1 MRLVRI
7 AKGLRAEPF
16 PHPTAPCYNSLKQ
29 LAARTMPKS
38 KKPAKP
44 APGHIV
50 CLSDIHGSIL
60 QFRKFVRW
68 VKGSGAK
75 LILLGDYVDR
85 GKNSG
90 DCEKVLKLVKALQE
104 TPEKYGIESCVPILG
119 NHEILALGA
128 FEGNPAAMRDWVM
141 NGGDIANI
149 YKLRK
154 FEPWLRGLPYY
165 VIEDG
170 VLFSH
175 AGTFPSHHPE
185 EYMGSESLKEAF
197 VWNRGSFLK
206 KGPCFKEWD
215 SSLRLA
221 VMGHTPQGS
230 EPYFGPDFV
239 CIDTGCFFTGVL
251 TAYDVTADRFVR
263 FGEDSVEEWVPE

>member
-1 MRLVRI
+1 MRI
-7 AKGLRAEPF
+7 AMGPKGEALPKTHSPVLQF
-16 PHPTAPCYNSLKQ
+16 PQTTLTH
-29 LAARTMPKS
+29 TMPKS
-38 KKPAKP
+38 KQPAKP

-128 FEGNPAAMRDWVM
+128 FEGNSAAMRDWVM

-149 YKLRK
+149 DKLRK

-175 AGTFPSHHPE
+175 AGTFPGHHPE
-185 EYMGSESLKEAF
+185 EYMGTEYLREQF
-197 VWNRGSFLK
+197 VWNRGSMLK
-206 KGPCFKEWD
+206 KGPCFGDWD
-215 SSLRLA
+215 PTLKLA

-263 FGEDSVEEWVPE
+263 FGEDSVEEWVPEG